1 MGRREGSCC
10 HACLSP
16 VVLPRM
22 VSVRFSGLLAI
33 DNERVGTGIIGPDP
47 KNPLGA
53 EWRLHRESDVPM
65 TAEYKVGT
73 PLRV

>member
-1 MGRREGSCC
+1 MGRREGSCR

-47 KNPLGA
+47 KNPLEA
-53 EWRLHRESDVPM
+53 EWRLHRE
-65 TAEYKVGT
+65 E
-73 PLRV
+73 